1 MNLAQYSYD
10 FGAPTTYRKKISLL
24 MSRFRV
30 TIFTAQLF
38 LVRIFA
44 HSECGKIRTRR
55 TTNTDTF
62 YTVLMTFPN
71 KANKGNKFYLFK
83 GVRRKWCVLW

>member
-10 FGAPTTYRKKISLL
+10 FGVPTTYRKKISLL

-44 HSECGKIRTRR
+44 FDM
-55 TTNTDTF
+55 DTF

-83 GVRRKWCVLW
+83 GIRRKWCVLW